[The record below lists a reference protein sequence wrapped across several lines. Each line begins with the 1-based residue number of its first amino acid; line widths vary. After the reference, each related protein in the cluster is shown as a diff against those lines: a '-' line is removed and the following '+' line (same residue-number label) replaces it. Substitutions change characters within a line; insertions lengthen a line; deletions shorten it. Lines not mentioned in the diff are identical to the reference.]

1 MKKLGICI
9 LLLTSSLY
17 SKIGACGFYPH
28 GEEIRFCF
36 THSKELGLLEFSN
49 FDYSVHS
56 FYYEGI
62 IERQENIDLWF
73 QFCHKKVSKEAIETA
88 VYTTPF
94 YEFNETSN
102 NKMIQYLYEVKD
114 IETIEYLK
122 FAKSCEPFNRQYE
135 DPWEKSE
142 SREIKKREEV
152 IQIANKRINE
162 VKDPSLKKRYAFLAI
177 RLQYYNK
184 NRKEIIRLF
193 NTYIAKESKKDII
206 YYWSLYFRTKAENND
221 ALQSYYAAQVFTN
234 SAEKRST
241 IFNNFNFKIPEK
253 EILKYAKNNKEK
265 ANIYVVKGINKYA
278 KALNYLQKIAKIDV
292 ENKFLPFLMLRE
304 INKLEDWILT
314 PYFSLYNPALSE
326 TKADERY
333 NDSFSY
339 KAIQDRIQKDRLY
352 AEKVLTF
359 LETLPSTIKNEKV
372 WRVLKIQL
380 QYLTANYKEALKE
393 INSLETS
400 VNKDSKIYSQIERTK
415 ALCTIAVQVNGEK
428 RITNEIEQVILKNK
442 ENKKFV
448 FALGRLLEY
457 GGNKVDAALIYAGL
471 TTKREGYYPSTEVSW
486 KSKKNKTY
494 SYRDYFSNYF
504 EYINV
509 MYSLEEV
516 KEIIAKIQKNSTKT
530 DSFSLWKYSYI
541 KNDIPKLY
549 DLVGTMHIRRNQLN
563 KALTYFNKLEDTY
576 WDKTAYLWG
585 KVDDKGKR
593 DFQNPFYKLNY
604 THRFIKEKENFK
616 LNKKT
621 VTAKLIEYLEKVKT
635 VKNKDYYYFL
645 VANCYYNM
653 TYYGNAWMMRR
664 FGMSGY
670 DTEPYP
676 EDEPEYMRAI
686 LAKKYYNLA
695 LKNATNDDFKIL
707 CLKMIYK
714 CEYLEKRDTD
724 KQKFNYSVFK
734 KQSRTSEKLKE
745 MNEYAE
751 IGACAFHDYFKP
763 SSED

>member
-9 LLLTSSLY
+9 LLLTSSLC

-36 THSKELGLLEFSN
+36 THSKDLGLLEFSN

-56 FYYEGI
+56 FYYENI
-62 IERQENIDLWF
+62 IETQENIDLWF
-73 QFCHKKVSKEAIETA
+73 QFCHKKVSKEAIEEA
-88 VYTTPF
+88 VYTIPF
-94 YEFNETSN
+94 YEFNETSK
-102 NKMIQYLYEVKD
+102 NKMIQYLYKIKD

-122 FAKSCEPFNRQYE
+122 FAKSCEPFNRKYK

-152 IQIANKRINE
+152 IQIANKRIKE
-162 VKDPSLKKRYAFLAI
+162 VKNTSLKKRYAFLAI
-177 RLQYYNK
+177 RLQHYNK
-184 NRKEIIRLF
+184 NKKEIIRLF
-193 NTYIAKESKKDII
+193 NTYIAKESKKDIL

-241 IFNNFNFKIPEK
+241 IFDDFNFKIPEK
-253 EILKYAKNNKEK
+253 EILKHAKNNKEK
-265 ANIYVVKGINKYA
+265 ANIYVVRGINKYA
-278 KALNYLQKIAKIDV
+278 KALDYLQKIAKIDL

-326 TKADERY
+326 TKADERH

-352 AEKVLTF
+352 AKKVLTF
-359 LETLPSTIKNEKV
+359 LETLPSTIKNERV
-372 WRVLKIQL
+372 WQVFKIQL
-380 QYLTANYKEALKE
+380 QYLTANYNGALKG
-393 INSLETS
+393 ITFLETRLD
-400 VNKDSKIYSQIERTK
+400 KDSSIYSQIERTK
-415 ALCTIAVQVNGEK
+415 ALSTIALQTEGKK
-428 RITNEIEQVILKNK
+428 RITDEIEQVILKNK
-442 ENKKFV
+442 KNKKFV

-471 TTKREGYYPSTEVSW
+471 TTEREGYYPDTVVSW
-486 KSKKNKTY
+486 KSKKNKKY

-516 KEIIAKIQKNSTKT
+516 EEIIAKIQKNSTKT
-530 DSFSLWKYSYI
+530 DSFSLWKYGYI

-549 DLVGTMHIRRNQLN
+549 DLVGTMCIRRNQLH

-621 VTAKLIEYLEKVKT
+621 VTARLIEYLEKVKT

-645 VANCYYNM
+645 IANCYYNM

-664 FGMSGY
+664 FGMSAY

-676 EDEPEYMRAI
+676 EDEPEFMRAI

-707 CLKMIYK
+707 CLKMIFK
-714 CEYLEKRDTD
+714 CEYLEKRDID
-724 KQKFNYSVFK
+724 MQKFNYSVFK
-734 KQSRTSEKLKE
+734 KQSKTSEKLKE

-751 IGACAFHDYFKP
+751 IGACAFHHYFKP

>member
-1 MKKLGICI
+1 MKKLLICI
-9 LLLTSSLY
+9 LLLGSSLF
-17 SKIGACGFYPH
+17 SKIGACGFYPN
-28 GEEIRFCF
+28 GDEIRFCF
-36 THSKELGLLEFSN
+36 THSKELGLFEFSN

-56 FYYEGI
+56 FYGG
-62 IERQENIDLWF
+62 NILETEKNIALWF
-73 QFCHKKVSKEAIETA
+73 QFCNKKVPKKAIEEAI
-88 VYTTPF
+88 YTIPF
-94 YEFNETSN
+94 YKFNEASN
-102 NKMIQYLYEVKD
+102 NKMIQYLYERKD
-114 IETIEYLK
+114 AETIEYLK
-122 FAKSCEPFNRQYE
+122 FAKSCEPFNREYE

-142 SREIKKREEV
+142 SQEIKKRGEV
-152 IQIANKRINE
+152 IQKAKQKIKEIKNE
-162 VKDPSLKKRYAFLAI
+162 SLKRRYAFIVI
-177 RLQYYNK
+177 RLAHYNK
-184 NRKEIIRLF
+184 DKNLVINLF
-193 NTYIAKESKKDII
+193 NRHIANDVKDVI
-206 YYWSLYFRTKAENND
+206 YYWSLYFRAKAENDN
-221 ALQSYYAAQVFTN
+221 ALRSYYAAQVIAN
-234 SAEKRST
+234 SAEKR
-241 IFNNFNFKIPEK
+241 FAVFRDFDFKINK
-253 EILKYAKNNKEK
+253 NEILKHAKNNEEK
-265 ANIYVVKGINKYA
+265 ANIYVVKGIKEYA
-278 KALNYLQKIAKIDV
+278 KALKYIQKVAELDV
-292 ENKFLPFLMLRE
+292 ENKVLPFLVLRE

-326 TKADERY
+326 TTKEEEYD
-333 NDSFSY
+333 DVFSY
-339 KAIQDRIQKDRLY
+339 KVIQNRIQKDRMY
-352 AEKVLTF
+352 AKKVFTF
-359 LETLPSTIKNEKV
+359 LETLPPAIKDKKV

-380 QYLTANYKEALKE
+380 QYLTANYKGALKE
-393 INSLETS
+393 IVSLEKKVT
-400 VNKDSKIYSQIERTK
+400 KDLKIYNQIERTK
-415 ALCTIAVQVNGEK
+415 ALCTIALQTNEEK
-428 RITNEIEQVILKNK
+428 RITNEIEQVILKNQ
-442 ENKKFV
+442 EDKKFV

-471 TTKREGYYPSTEVSW
+471 TIKRGEDYAGTGVSW

-516 KEIIAKIQKNSTKT
+516 EKIITNIQENSTKT
-530 DSFSLWKYSYI
+530 DTFSLWKYSYI

-549 DLVGTMHIRRNQLN
+549 DLVGTMYIRRNQLN

-604 THRFIKEKENFK
+604 THRFIEEKENFK

-645 VANCYYNM
+645 IGNCYYNM
-653 TYYGNAWMMRR
+653 THYGNAWMMRR

-676 EDEPEYMRAI
+676 EDEAEFMRAM

-695 LKNATNDDFKIL
+695 LENATHDDFKVL
-707 CLKMIYK
+707 CLQMIFK
-714 CEYLEKRDTD
+714 CEYLEKINIDMRD
-724 KQKFNYSVFK
+724 FNYSLFK
-734 KQSRTSEKLKE
+734 KGNETNKKLEE

-751 IGACAFHDYFKP
+751 IGGCAFHHYFKP